1 MTTPCLLFGNWP
13 QILFPK
19 RSSDTT
25 TSCDFLPPLSLQE
38 RIERRKKQAI
48 GAPQIVFRSIYK
60 LIQKTKKFGNTGKSL
75 LSPSLSPFKTFQ
87 GFVSP
92 NLGFVVVFTK
102 APISLY
108 RSDWV
113 MAEVNPF
120 LHERVGNANEEETNQ
135 GKLEKIRGQVQAQEG
150 EKSGTSLTE
159 EEPELANEKPSKNDS
174 GTDVSAALP
183 APPQTLY
190 KEYATRVAQ
199 VMRTYLSGGAVGQTA
214 CSSHDTSGNAGG
226 ECCKAMMEV
235 VRKKHGK
242 WVVTKLDNE
251 HNHAT
256 EQNLG
261 EENSNFQKL
270 GDDNIAIVP
279 TIGMEFESVEAAK
292 VFYSEYGEKTGF
304 KTRTGSNRRSAN
316 SGALTMQRF
325 VCYKGDYKTGT
336 GSNAGRMR
344 RLYRKKLTE
353 NDEDGP
359 VAKRTRGSRS
369 KAEVIELESSGE
381 DEETES
387 DEGRAG
393 KGKKGKKGKKKKKI
407 AGSGSGAGGSLLYRL
422 IRVPHHNNEERRR
435 ILLKYLNK
443 RRNRG
448 VLGRPG
454 KVNM

>member
-1 MTTPCLLFGNWP
+1 
-13 QILFPK
+13 
-19 RSSDTT
+19 
-25 TSCDFLPPLSLQE
+25 
-38 RIERRKKQAI
+38 
-48 GAPQIVFRSIYK
+48 
-60 LIQKTKKFGNTGKSL
+60 
-75 LSPSLSPFKTFQ
+75 
-87 GFVSP
+87 
-92 NLGFVVVFTK
+92 
-102 APISLY
+102 
-108 RSDWV
+108 
-113 MAEVNPF
+113 MAEINSSPQG
-120 LHERVGNANEEETNQ
+120 RVGNANEEETNQ
-135 GKLEKIRGQVQAQEG
+135 GELEKIREQMQGEEG
-150 EKSGTSLTE
+150 ETPGTSIRE
-159 EEPELANEKPSKNDS
+159 KEPELVNEKPSENAS
-174 GTDVSAALP
+174 GTDASAASP

-190 KEYATRVAQ
+190 NEYATRVAQ
-199 VMRTYLSGGAVGQTA
+199 VMRTYLNGGAVGQTA
-214 CSSHDTSGNAGG
+214 SSSRGPSGSADG
-226 ECCKAMMEV
+226 ECCKVMMEV
-235 VRKKHGK
+235 VRTKHCK

-251 HNHAT
+251 HNHVT

-261 EENSNFQKL
+261 EENSNLQKL
-270 GDDNIAIVP
+270 GDESIATVP

-353 NDEDGP
+353 TDEDGP

-369 KAEVIELESSGE
+369 KVEVIALQSSGE
-381 DEETES
+381 DEEETES

-393 KGKKGKKGKKKKKI
+393 KGKKGKKGKKKKKV
-407 AGSGSGAGGSLLYRL
+407 ASGAGGSLLYRL

-443 RRNRG
+443 RRNRS

-454 KVNM
+454 KVNSVIRLLGAHSCLDFN